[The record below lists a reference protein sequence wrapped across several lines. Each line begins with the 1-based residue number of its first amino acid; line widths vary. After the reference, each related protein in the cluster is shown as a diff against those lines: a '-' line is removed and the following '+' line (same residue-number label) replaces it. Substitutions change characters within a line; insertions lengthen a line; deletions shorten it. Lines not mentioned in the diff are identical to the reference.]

1 MAAEDGFG
9 DQSGS
14 SQTGHD
20 GGAQTLAEALSQC
33 QPVLLRGRVLTILPS
48 LKVLLAS
55 RGMSSAPECRGWTGP
70 LSPGRLLWVNYMGV
84 GMILLLLNLLPFLK
98 LARPPCG

>member
-9 DQSGS
+9 TRSGS

-33 QPVLLRGRVLTILPS
+33 QPVLLRGRVLTVLPS

-55 RGMSSAPECRGWTGP
+55 RE
-70 LSPGRLLWVNYMGV
+70 
-84 GMILLLLNLLPFLK
+84 
-98 LARPPCG
+98 

>member
-1 MAAEDGFG
+1 MALV
-9 DQSGS
+9 
-14 SQTGHD
+14 TGVDPLD
-20 GGAQTLAEALSQC
+20 GGALSRC
-33 QPVLLRGRVLTILPS
+33 QPVLLGVLEILPS

-84 GMILLLLNLLPFLK
+84 GLILLLQNPFLF
-98 LARPPCG
+98 

>member
-1 MAAEDGFG
+1 MAVDDGFG

-14 SQTGHD
+14 SGTGHE
-20 GGAQTLAEALSQC
+20 GGAQMLADALSQR
-33 QPVLLRGRVLTILPS
+33 QPVLLRGRVLTVLPN

-55 RGMSSAPECRGWTGP
+55 SGMSSAPECKGWTGP

-84 GMILLLLNLLPFLK
+84 GMILLLLNLFLF
-98 LARPPCG
+98 